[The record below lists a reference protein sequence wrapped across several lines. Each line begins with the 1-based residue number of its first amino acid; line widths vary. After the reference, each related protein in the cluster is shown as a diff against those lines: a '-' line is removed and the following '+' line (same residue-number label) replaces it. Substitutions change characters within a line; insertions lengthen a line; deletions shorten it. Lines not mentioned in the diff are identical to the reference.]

1 MARIDIPEGEGGDAV
16 QMWSLQP
23 QLSRA
28 VNRLT
33 DAAYNQSILPV
44 RVREAARMRIAQ
56 LNDCIVCRSF
66 RAESVLRQGV
76 TEDFYS
82 HIAEHPADVYS
93 EQERLAIEYAER
105 FATDHLGID
114 DGFFARLR
122 NAFTDAEI
130 LDLTICI
137 ADYLGFG
144 RLTQVLELDVAC
156 SIDGGPDGSEAVSRS
171 TEAR

>member
-1 MARIDIPEGEGGDAV
+1 VARIDIPEGEGGDAV

-137 ADYLGFG
+137 AHFLGLG
-144 RLTQVLELDVAC
+144 RLLRVLGITETCVVDV
-156 SIDGGPDGSEAVSRS
+156 GSASA
-171 TEAR
+171 TA

>member
-1 MARIDIPEGEGGDAV
+1 
-16 QMWSLQP
+16 
-23 QLSRA
+23 
-28 VNRLT
+28 
-33 DAAYNQSILPV
+33 
-44 RVREAARMRIAQ
+44 MRIAQ

-137 ADYLGFG
+137 AHFLGLG
-144 RLTQVLELDVAC
+144 RLLRVLGITETCVVDV
-156 SIDGGPDGSEAVSRS
+156 GSASA
-171 TEAR
+171 TA